1 MEGRATVEKGKILQV
16 EEGLTANQWKAGIR
30 EKLRRIPRRNLV
42 EEVEEEEEERDKL
55 RIEEP
60 QTGACGS
67 GW

>member
-1 MEGRATVEKGKILQV
+1 MEGRATFEKGKILQV
-16 EEGLTANQWKAGIR
+16 EEGLTANRWKAGIR

-42 EEVEEEEEERDKL
+42 EEVEEEEEKDKL